1 MSRQPLIVGLGGTAR
16 AASTSE
22 RALRVALDQA
32 VRLGC
37 ATQVFG
43 GPDLPKEFYSVETSE
58 RSAHARAL
66 VEALRAADGVIVASP
81 GYHGSVSG
89 LVKNAL
95 DYAEDLRRDARPY
108 LEGRAIGLIVTA
120 DGPQAL
126 GSTLAAL
133 RSIAHALR
141 GWPTPYGALINTS
154 VSGDGQDQ
162 LAQAE
167 IVARQVC
174 EFVLRAPARL

>member
-58 RSAHARAL
+58 RSAHARA
-66 VEALRAADGVIVASP
+66 S
-81 GYHGSVSG
+81 
-89 LVKNAL
+89 
-95 DYAEDLRRDARPY
+95 RDVMSSRPY
-108 LEGRAIGLIVTA
+108 
-120 DGPQAL
+120 
-126 GSTLAAL
+126 
-133 RSIAHALR
+133 
-141 GWPTPYGALINTS
+141 TPY
-154 VSGDGQDQ
+154 
-162 LAQAE
+162 
-167 IVARQVC
+167 
-174 EFVLRAPARL
+174 PASRT